1 MLAKVMVVEDERI
14 VAFNLRQRLSQL
26 GYEVPGIAASCE
38 EALRMAEQTHPDLVL
53 MDIRIE
59 GDVDGIETA
68 TRLNSVYPVPVVY
81 LTAYS
86 EDSTLERARATRPY
100 GYLLKP
106 FSEREMHA
114 TIQMALERR
123 KVEGALEESEERLR
137 LALEAAEMGIMD
149 ADAETRLV
157 ELAGKSAQIFGLDPS
172 RAHASCAALLIC
184 VDKAD
189 REHVR
194 AEIEGSLRRLSQY
207 QVEFRRTGADGR
219 PRWLKAQGRNYASA
233 HGKHTRMI
241 GVVQDITER
250 RLAEERI
257 SKLNEELER
266 RVSARTA
273 ELQAT
278 VADLDAFSYSVAHDL
293 RSPVRAIINFSKTL
307 LDVCSGFL
315 DEESTRYLDRMHAA
329 GKRMADMIDALL
341 KLSHITRVELQVRP
355 VDLSALAAEV
365 AEQLRETE
373 PHRVVEFAIAPGAI
387 ANADEELM
395 RLVLDNLISNAWKF
409 TSKHARAK
417 IEVGV
422 AQNGGG
428 TTYFVRDDGAGFDM
442 TYAHKLFGAFQ
453 RLHQSTEFQGTGIGL
468 ATVQRIIQRH
478 GGKIWAEAAVEQG
491 ATFYFTLPRQKTEDR
506 GQKTEDRQ

>member
-1 MLAKVMVVEDERI
+1 
-14 VAFNLRQRLSQL
+14 
-26 GYEVPGIAASCE
+26 
-38 EALRMAEQTHPDLVL
+38 
-53 MDIRIE
+53 
-59 GDVDGIETA
+59 
-68 TRLNSVYPVPVVY
+68 
-81 LTAYS
+81 
-86 EDSTLERARATRPY
+86 
-100 GYLLKP
+100 
-106 FSEREMHA
+106 
-114 TIQMALERR
+114 
-123 KVEGALEESEERLR
+123 
-137 LALEAAEMGIMD
+137 
-149 ADAETRLV
+149 
-157 ELAGKSAQIFGLDPS
+157 
-172 RAHASCAALLIC
+172 
-184 VDKAD
+184 
-189 REHVR
+189 
-194 AEIEGSLRRLSQY
+194 
-207 QVEFRRTGADGR
+207 
-219 PRWLKAQGRNYASA
+219 
-233 HGKHTRMI
+233 MI

-266 RVSARTA
+266 RVVARTA

-278 VADLDAFSYSVAHDL
+278 VDDLDAFSYSVAHDL

-395 RLVLDNLISNAWKF
+395 RLVLDNLIRNAWKF

-417 IEVGV
+417 IDVGV
-422 AQNGGG
+422 TRSDGE

-453 RLHQSTEFQGTGIGL
+453 RLHGSEFQGTGIGL

-478 GGKIWAEAAVEQG
+478 GGKIWAQGAVEQG
-491 ATFYFTLPRQKTEDR
+491 ATFYFTLPRPEHR
-506 GQKTEDRQ
+506 GQKTEDKGHGSENRGQKTEDKGQGPADR